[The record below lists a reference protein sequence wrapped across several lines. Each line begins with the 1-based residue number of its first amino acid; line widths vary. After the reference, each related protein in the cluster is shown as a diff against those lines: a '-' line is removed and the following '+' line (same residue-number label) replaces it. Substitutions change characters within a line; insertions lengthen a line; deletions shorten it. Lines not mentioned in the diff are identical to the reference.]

1 MEEKAGL
8 PRFNGDSVLW
18 NGAWVTLRSLLTAL
32 PPEEFAALARARS
45 MDHFGNTHAFCG
57 SCGAPM
63 EPAPDALTPHARR
76 CSGPGC
82 EGHTR
87 FSYPIFS
94 VAILAAVTRRGG
106 EELLLAHNTA
116 WPAARM
122 SLVAGFLEPG
132 ESLEDCVRREVLEET
147 GLRVSLPVFS
157 GSQAWPFPCSLMAGF
172 TAGWE
177 AGEIRADSAEIDRA
191 EWITRE
197 KFKAA
202 REWTSAPGTALQIP
216 PKGSLSR
223 RLMDAW
229 AGKQLPISSPAL

>member
-1 MEEKAGL
+1 MKEKAGQP

-18 NGAWVTLRSLLTAL
+18 NGEWVTLRSLLTGL
-32 PPEEFAALARARS
+32 PPEEFSALARARS
-45 MDHFGNTHAFCG
+45 MDFFGNTHAFCG
-57 SCGAPM
+57 RCGAPA
-63 EPAPDALTPHARR
+63 EPAPDAVTPHARR
-76 CSGPGC
+76 CSKPAC
-82 EGHTR
+82 EGYTR
-87 FSYPIFS
+87 FYYPAFS

-106 EELLLAHNTA
+106 AELLLAHNTA
-116 WPAARM
+116 WPAPRM
-122 SLVAGFLEPG
+122 SLVAGFLQPG

-177 AGEIRADSAEIDRA
+177 AGEIRADGAEIDRA

-197 KFKAA
+197 RFKAA
-202 REWTSAPGTALQIP
+202 SEWTSARGDALQIP

-223 RLMDAW
+223 RLMDDW
-229 AGKQLPISSPAL
+229 AGK